1 MKIISLFSMVM
12 GVVMGQ
18 QEEFVKVI
26 LQPPTEE
33 ISRAEVWVG
42 KNTQGVKGVLV
53 ICPGVNGDGLGKAQ
67 QWHWR
72 ELAMKENLGIVGLS
86 FASEVKTIHE
96 KGYYY
101 MSSGSG
107 EMLLKG
113 IEKIYGKPMP
123 LVMYGFSGGA
133 HFVSNFVEQYGKQV
147 ICFAAHSAGWWS
159 EPADASVETPG
170 LISCGHLDE
179 ERFLPSKKF
188 YNAARRLGRP
198 WLWVGQPK
206 LDHSSPPEYEKFA
219 ASYFRSVMKGKM
231 ENRVAVRLT
240 TGEVVEK
247 KKWVEHDLDPL
258 YGILPESGFKA
269 EWQRVHKSREE
280 K

>member
-1 MKIISLFSMVM
+1 MKIVLLFMMVM

-18 QEEFVKVI
+18 QEDSFKVI
-26 LQPPTEE
+26 LQPPTED
-33 ISRAEVWVG
+33 ISRAELWVG
-42 KNTQGVKGVLV
+42 KNIQGVKGVLV
-53 ICPGVNGDGLGKAQ
+53 ICPGVNWDKPENLKK
-67 QWHWR
+67 WHWR
-72 ELAMKENLGIVGLS
+72 ELAMKENLGIVSLS

-101 MSSGSG
+101 MNSGSG
-107 EMLLKG
+107 EILLKG
-113 IEKIYGKPMP
+113 IEKIYGKPLP

-133 HFVSNFVEQYGKQV
+133 HFVSNFVEQYGGRV

-159 EPADASVETPG
+159 EPADMSVTTPG

-179 ERFLPSKKF
+179 DRFLPSKKF
-188 YNAARRLGRP
+188 YNAGRRLGRP

-206 LDHSSPPEYEKFA
+206 LGHSSPDEYEKFA
-219 ASYFRSVMKGKM
+219 ASYFRSVMKGKP
-231 ENRVAVRLT
+231 ENQVAVRLT

-258 YGILPESGFKA
+258 YGLLPESGFKA
-269 EWQRVHKSREE
+269 EWQRVHQSRGE